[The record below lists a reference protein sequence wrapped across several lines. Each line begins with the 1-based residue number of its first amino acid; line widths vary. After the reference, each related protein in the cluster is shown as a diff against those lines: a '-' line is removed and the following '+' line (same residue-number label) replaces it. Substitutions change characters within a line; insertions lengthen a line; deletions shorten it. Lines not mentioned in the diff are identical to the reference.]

1 MTKNIFDMKKEL
13 ILLETKLNFIKD
25 KIFKN
30 NLIIYSIFSLI
41 FISTIIF
48 NFNFYSLF
56 INGSISFILSN
67 ITSLLVNKKEYKKK
81 KELNNNINYKQN
93 ELNNL
98 IQKEIEKDK
107 EINYVND
114 INKKLELNSL
124 DEFVMNNKLRKDYIY
139 NLKKVKKRVR
149 KR

>member
-1 MTKNIFDMKKEL
+1 MTKNIFDIKKEI

-48 NFNFYSLF
+48 DFNIYSLF

-81 KELNNNINYKQN
+81 KELNNNIDFKQN

-114 INKKLELNSL
+114 IKKKLELNSL
-124 DEFVMNNKLRKDYIY
+124 EEFVMNNKLRKNYKY

>member
-1 MTKNIFDMKKEL
+1 MTKN
-13 ILLETKLNFIKD
+13 
-25 KIFKN
+25 
-30 NLIIYSIFSLI
+30 I

-48 NFNFYSLF
+48 DFNIYSLF

-124 DEFVMNNKLRKDYIY
+124 EEFVMNNKLRKDYKY

>member
-1 MTKNIFDMKKEL
+1 MTKDIFSLKKD
-13 ILLETKLNFIKD
+13 LEKLRENKYLIKD
-25 KIFKN
+25 KILKN
-30 NLIIYSIFSLI
+30 NLIIYSLFILILISTNIFNSNIYTFLINGCINLVLSKITSSLI
-41 FISTIIF
+41 
-48 NFNFYSLF
+48 N
-56 INGSISFILSN
+56 
-67 ITSLLVNKKEYKKK
+67 KEYYKNK
-81 KELNNNINYKQN
+81 KELNNNIKYKQK

-114 INKKLELNSL
+114 INKKIKLDNLE
-124 DEFVMNNKLRKDYIY
+124 DFVIHNKLKKDYKY

>member
-1 MTKNIFDMKKEL
+1 MTKNIFDIKKEI

-25 KIFKN
+25 KIFKK

-48 NFNFYSLF
+48 DFNIYSLF

-124 DEFVMNNKLRKDYIY
+124 EEFVMNNKLRKDYKY

>member
-1 MTKNIFDMKKEL
+1 MTKNIFDIKKEI

-67 ITSLLVNKKEYKKK
+67 ITSLLVNKKYYKNK
-81 KELNNNINYKQN
+81 KELNNNIDFKQN
-93 ELNNL
+93 ELNHL

-124 DEFVMNNKLRKDYIY
+124 EEFVMNNKLRKDYKY

>member
-1 MTKNIFDMKKEL
+1 MTKNIFDIKKEL

-81 KELNNNINYKQN
+81 KELNNNIDFKQN
-93 ELNNL
+93 ELNHL

-107 EINYVND
+107 NINFVND
-114 INKKLELNSL
+114 INRKAKLTNLEY
-124 DEFVMNNKLRKDYIY
+124 FVLNNKLKKDYKY
-139 NLKKVKKRVR
+139 NIKQAKKRVR